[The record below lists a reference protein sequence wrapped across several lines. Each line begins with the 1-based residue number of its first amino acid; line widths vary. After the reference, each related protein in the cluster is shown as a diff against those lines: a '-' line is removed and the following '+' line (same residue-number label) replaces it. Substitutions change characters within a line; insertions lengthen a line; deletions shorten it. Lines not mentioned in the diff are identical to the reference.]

1 MRKIKLITISS
12 LLRYSLDD
20 RKGRNPFP
28 VKKASLF
35 LLLMFSLIL
44 INSCTTRYHPQA
56 TERVS
61 IVDNYAVI
69 EIEDIAFAIS
79 ARTWTRDPQKLA
91 DIFTTYHVIVKNQSL
106 QTVTISPS
114 DIILLDQETNQ
125 YDAITVSEVSEILF
139 YNDFLMDKFRPFPDR
154 TETFTGDRLASRANL
169 MQEAFH
175 YGDIL
180 QGARK
185 SGFIF
190 FARLPARNQQSTV
203 IFKGEE
209 IVFIRR

>member
-1 MRKIKLITISS
+1 MSKLIIDTIYVIGFSN
-12 LLRYSLDD
+12 D
-20 RKGRNPFP
+20 KEGKFPFP
-28 VKKASLF
+28 VIKIST
-35 LLLMFSLIL
+35 LLLIVLSSIL
-44 INSCTTRYHPQA
+44 LNSCTTRYYPQA
-56 TERVS
+56 TDRISV
-61 IVDNYAVI
+61 VDNYALI
-69 EIEDIAFAIS
+69 EVENIAFAIS
-79 ARTWTRDPQKLA
+79 ARTWTRDPQRLS
-91 DIFTTYHVIVKNQSL
+91 DFFTTYHVIVKNQSL
-106 QTVTISPS
+106 QTITISPS

-139 YNDFLMDKFRPFPDR
+139 YDDFLLDKFSPFPDR
-154 TETFTGDRLASRANL
+154 TDTFTGDRLASRVSF

-180 QGARK
+180 PGARK

-190 FARLPARNQQSTV
+190 FRKLPARNQQSTV